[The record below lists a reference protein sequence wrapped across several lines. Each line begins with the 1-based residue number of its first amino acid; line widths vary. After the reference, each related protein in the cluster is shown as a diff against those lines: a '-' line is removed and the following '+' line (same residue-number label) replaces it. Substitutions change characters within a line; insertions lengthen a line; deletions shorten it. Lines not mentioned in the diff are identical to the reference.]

1 MFCNFCLLPFPIG
14 LLLICI
20 LPEKQDIAGPIII
33 SKGRKEKNMRHYEII
48 YIINPNQSDDE
59 FNEIIEKFNNLI
71 TAQKGIVIKIQKWG
85 KQRLAYTVK
94 KYNNGYYVLVD
105 FCANPGLTTELER
118 NLNLDDRIIKYQTVK
133 LADKADPQELI
144 EKEKESQKEVVFD
157 GADEDIQEND
167 GAVEG
172 DEEEFEDL
180 EESEVENG

>member
-1 MFCNFCLLPFPIG
+1 
-14 LLLICI
+14 
-20 LPEKQDIAGPIII
+20 
-33 SKGRKEKNMRHYEII
+33 MRHYEII

-71 TAQKGIVIKIQKWG
+71 TAQKGVIIKTQKWG

-94 KYNNGYYVLVD
+94 KFNNGFYVYVD

-133 LADKADPQELI
+133 LAEKADPQELL
-144 EKEKESQKEVVFD
+144 EKEKEAQKEAAFVPPEEIIP
-157 GADEDIQEND
+157 ATAAIE
-167 GAVEG
+167 EG
-172 DEEEFEDL
+172 GVQDT